1 LNNEELAFAEYDLM
15 LDKARKGNINPT
27 YYTDMKIS
35 PYEYITANELNWEQG
50 NIVKYISR
58 YKGKNGAED
67 IRKVIKYAE
76 MLLEREYGSTKTE
89 MEAATNLVNK
99 MSKELK

>member
-1 LNNEELAFAEYDLM
+1 MKVFWNGELMSNSIEKK
-15 LDKARKGNINPT
+15 DKINPD
-27 YYTDMKIS
+27 YYVDMKIS
-35 PYEYITANELNWEQG
+35 PYEYITANRLNWEQG
-50 NIVKYISR
+50 NVVKYISR

-67 IRKVIKYAE
+67 IRKAIKYAE

-89 MEAATNLVNK
+89 MEAATNLVNE

>member
-1 LNNEELAFAEYDLM
+1 MSKIEPD
-15 LDKARKGNINPT
+15 
-27 YYTDMKIS
+27 YYVDMKIS

-50 NIVKYISR
+50 NVVKYISR
-58 YKGKNGAED
+58 YKGKNGEVD
-67 IRKVIKYAE
+67 LRKVIKYTE

-89 MEAATNLVNK
+89 MEAATDLVNE